1 MERKKEYKDKKEL
14 IDALRKGET
23 GLIDDLEEER
33 EILEAYEKGELIPVE
48 NQEEK
53 KKELIEAARNTPIKT
68 KRITIR
74 LSEQD
79 LERLKIKAVE
89 TGIPYQTLIG
99 SLVHQ
104 YATGRLTVQI

>member
-1 MERKKEYKDKKEL
+1 MSSKKKYEDKKEL
-14 IDALRKGET
+14 LDALRNGET
-23 GLIDDLEEER
+23 GLIDDPEEER

-48 NQEEK
+48 NHEEK

-79 LERLKIKAVE
+79 LERLKVKAAE

-104 YATGRLTVQI
+104 YASGRLIVQI

>member
-1 MERKKEYKDKKEL
+1 MNRKKIYKDKREM
-14 IDALRKGET
+14 IDAFRSGEI
-23 GLIDDLEEER
+23 GLSDDPAEEQ
-33 EILEAYEKGELIPVE
+33 EIVAAYEKGELIPVE

-53 KKELIEAARNTPIKT
+53 RRELMEAARNTPLKT
-68 KRITIR
+68 RRISIR

-104 YATGRLTVQI
+104 YATGRLMLQV